1 MTHETARL
9 YLTFAVG
16 KIIRSLQMN
25 RIYARCTTHKNT
37 TTQEEINSGPLHPSV
52 LLAFG
57 TRLAFFL
64 FALVLA
70 LVIRRPEDLVIL
82 SGNIRRLRLA
92 VQAVEDILVQLQG
105 VF

>member
-1 MTHETARL
+1 MRGVRRTR
-9 YLTFAVG
+9 
-16 KIIRSLQMN
+16 
-25 RIYARCTTHKNT
+25 
-37 TTQEEINSGPLHPSV
+37 TTQEHHNPRRDFNSGPLHHSV